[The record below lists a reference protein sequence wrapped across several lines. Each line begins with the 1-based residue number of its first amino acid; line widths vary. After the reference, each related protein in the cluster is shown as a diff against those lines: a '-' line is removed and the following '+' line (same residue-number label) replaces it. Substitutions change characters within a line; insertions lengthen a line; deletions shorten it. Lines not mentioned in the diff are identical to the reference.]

1 MLPLESLSPLRR
13 GPPPG
18 EKCLRVCLSHSNNIA
33 CFKTCYPAASK
44 TASTSLYQYRPLLSE
59 WLARMAERGGCVIHT
74 CCLRSHVAMHDSPPL
89 ALPAHCTPGVDG
101 RHRERHRQDQQPRP
115 PRRVLQKLAVGA
127 SCGRRRLGF
136 SFVVGAVAL
145 EVSFSMA
152 SVTWIPLQP
161 MVVAAYF
168 LDFTGSS
175 LSSCGGGVPVPFYSW
190 HGMETV
196 QAVFKLGRHVRRL
209 AKLASLRPERSAKMD
224 IAAARDAGVA
234 AIGNAGGCQVG
245 AWGRIFGG
253 NVCCTLG
260 R

>member
-1 MLPLESLSPLRR
+1 MSVAIPTTSPVSKLAIPLHRKPHLRACTSTGLFSPNGSLEWRR
-13 GPPPG
+13 
-18 EKCLRVCLSHSNNIA
+18 E
-33 CFKTCYPAASK
+33 
-44 TASTSLYQYRPLLSE
+44 
-59 WLARMAERGGCVIHT
+59 GGCVIHT

-152 SVTWIPLQP
+152 SVAWIPLQP

-168 LDFTGSS
+168 LDFTG
-175 LSSCGGGVPVPFYSW
+175 
-190 HGMETV
+190 
-196 QAVFKLGRHVRRL
+196 
-209 AKLASLRPERSAKMD
+209 
-224 IAAARDAGVA
+224 
-234 AIGNAGGCQVG
+234 
-245 AWGRIFGG
+245 
-253 NVCCTLG
+253 
-260 R
+260 

>member
-1 MLPLESLSPLRR
+1 VCVPISTTSPVSKLTIPLHRKPHLRACTSTGLFSPNGSLEWRR
-13 GPPPG
+13 
-18 EKCLRVCLSHSNNIA
+18 E
-33 CFKTCYPAASK
+33 
-44 TASTSLYQYRPLLSE
+44 
-59 WLARMAERGGCVIHT
+59 GGCVIHT

-152 SVTWIPLQP
+152 SVAWIPLQP

-234 AIGNAGGCQVG
+234 AIEMLVG
-245 AWGRIFGG
+245 ARWVHGGEKNLGMCVVRSVGRK
-253 NVCCTLG
+253 
-260 R
+260 